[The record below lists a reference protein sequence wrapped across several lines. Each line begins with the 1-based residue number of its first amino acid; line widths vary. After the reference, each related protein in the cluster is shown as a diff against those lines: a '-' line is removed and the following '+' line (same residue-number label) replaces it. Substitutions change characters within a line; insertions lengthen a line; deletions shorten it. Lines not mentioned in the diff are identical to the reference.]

1 MCIHVLYLLV
11 ITLIWITLLP
21 ASSDSFT
28 LLSPAVASSGDDNAG
43 NDDDD
48 DEDFE
53 DEDSIQICC
62 AWGMALKDGVLTYY
76 IDDDD
81 SSEREQQA
89 VKDAVQEWDSKIE
102 HLELEEGSS
111 KGSSDITIE
120 FDDSSEEEEIAGQT
134 ITMSDSYGFL
144 AKTRITVFKGLEDYQ
159 FDPAIIEQVAKHEMG
174 HALGLGHANF
184 DGNLMAEMVNGGTAT
199 VSECEIYAVTAA
211 NHWKLGVNNDE
222 YAVPDYPEH
231 DSITC

>member
-1 MCIHVLYLLV
+1 MYILL

-21 ASSDSFT
+21 ASTDLFT
-28 LLSPAVASSGDDNAG
+28 PLSHAEASSSE
-43 NDDDD
+43 NDDGNDD

-53 DEDSIQICC
+53 EEDSIQVCC
-62 AWGMALKDGVLTYY
+62 AWGLALKDGVLTYY

-89 VKDAVQEWDSKIE
+89 VKDAVQEWDTKIE
-102 HLELEEGSS
+102 PLELEEGSS
-111 KGSSDITIE
+111 RGSSDITIE
-120 FDDSSEEEEIAGQT
+120 FDDNSEEEEIAGQT
-134 ITMSDSYGFL
+134 ITISDPYGFL
-144 AKTRITVFKGLEDYQ
+144 AKTQITVFKGLEDYQ

-184 DGNLMAEMVNGGTAT
+184 DSNLMAEMVNEGTAT
-199 VSECEIYAVTAA
+199 VSECEIHAVTAA
-211 NHWKLGVNNDE
+211 NQWKLGTNNDE
-222 YAVPDYPEH
+222 YAAPDYPEH

>member
-1 MCIHVLYLLV
+1 MRIHVLYLLLT
-11 ITLIWITLLP
+11 TLIWITVLP
-21 ASSDSFT
+21 ASSDSVT
-28 LLSPAVASSGDDNAG
+28 SLSLAEASSGEDNEG
-43 NDDDD
+43 NDD

-53 DEDSIQICC
+53 EEDSIQICC

-81 SSEREQQA
+81 SSKREQEA
-89 VKDAVQEWDSKIE
+89 VKNAVREWNTRIE

-111 KGSSDITIE
+111 KRSSDITIE
-120 FDDSSEEEEIAGQT
+120 FDDNSEEEEIAGQT
-134 ITMSDSYGFL
+134 ITVSDSYGFL
-144 AKTRITVFKGLEDYQ
+144 AKAQITVFKGLEDYQ

-184 DGNLMAEMVNGGTAT
+184 DGNLMAEMVNEGTAT

-211 NHWKLGVNNDE
+211 NQWKLGVNSDE
-222 YAVPDYPEH
+222 NAAPEYPEY

>member
-1 MCIHVLYLLV
+1 LRIHVLYLLL

-28 LLSPAVASSGDDNAG
+28 SLYLAEASSGEDNEG
-43 NDDDD
+43 NDD

-53 DEDSIQICC
+53 EEDSIQICC
-62 AWGMALKDGVLTYY
+62 AWGMALNDGVLTYY

-81 SSEREQQA
+81 SSKEEQEA
-89 VKDAVQEWDSKIE
+89 VKNAVQEWNTRIE
-102 HLELEEGSS
+102 HLKLEEGSS
-111 KGSSDITIE
+111 KRSSDITIE
-120 FDDSSEEEEIAGQT
+120 FHDNSEEEEIAGQT
-134 ITMSDSYGFL
+134 ITVSDSYGFL
-144 AKTRITVFKGLEDYQ
+144 AKAQITVFKGLEDYQ
-159 FDPAIIEQVAKHEMG
+159 FDATIIEQVAKHEMG

-184 DGNLMAEMVNGGTAT
+184 DGNLMAEMVNEGTAT

-211 NHWKLGVNNDE
+211 NQWKLGVNSDE
-222 YAVPDYPEH
+222 YAAPEYPEY

>member
-1 MCIHVLYLLV
+1 LHIHVLYLLL

-28 LLSPAVASSGDDNAG
+28 SLSPAEASSGDDNEG
-43 NDDDD
+43 NDD

-53 DEDSIQICC
+53 EEDSIQICC

-81 SSEREQQA
+81 SSKREQEA
-89 VKDAVQEWDSKIE
+89 VKNAVQEWNTRIE

-111 KGSSDITIE
+111 KRSSDITIE
-120 FDDSSEEEEIAGQT
+120 FDDNSDEEEIAGQT
-134 ITMSDSYGFL
+134 ITVSDSYGFL
-144 AKTRITVFKGLEDYQ
+144 AKAQITVFKGLEDYQ
-159 FDPAIIEQVAKHEMG
+159 FDSAIIEQVAKHEMG

-184 DGNLMAEMVNGGTAT
+184 DGNLMAEMVNEGTAT
-199 VSECEIYAVTAA
+199 VSECEIYAVTSA
-211 NHWKLGVNNDE
+211 NQWKLGVNSDE
-222 YAVPDYPEH
+222 YAAPEYPEY
-231 DSITC
+231 DSIPC

>member
-1 MCIHVLYLLV
+1 MRIHVLYVLL
-11 ITLIWITLLP
+11 ITLIWITVLP
-21 ASSDSFT
+21 ASPYSFT
-28 LLSPAVASSGDDNAG
+28 SLSLAEASSGEDNEG
-43 NDDDD
+43 NDD

-81 SSEREQQA
+81 SSIGEQEA
-89 VKDAVQEWDSKIE
+89 VKNAVQEWNTRIE

-111 KGSSDITIE
+111 KRSSDITIE
-120 FDDSSEEEEIAGQT
+120 FDDNSEEEEIAGQT
-134 ITMSDSYGFL
+134 ITVSDSYGFL
-144 AKTRITVFKGLEDYQ
+144 AKAQITVFKGLEDYQ

-184 DGNLMAEMVNGGTAT
+184 DGNLMAEMVNEGTAT

-211 NHWKLGVNNDE
+211 NQWKLGVNSDE
-222 YAVPDYPEH
+222 YVAPEYPEY

>member
-1 MCIHVLYLLV
+1 MCIHILYLLL
-11 ITLIWITLLP
+11 ITLIWIMLLP

-28 LLSPAVASSGDDNAG
+28 PLSPAEASSGDDNDG
-43 NDDDD
+43 NDD

-53 DEDSIQICC
+53 EEDSTQICC

-89 VKDAVQEWDSKIE
+89 VKDAVQEWNTKIE

-111 KGSSDITIE
+111 KGSSDITID
-120 FDDSSEEEEIAGQT
+120 FDDNSEEEEIAGQT
-134 ITMSDSYGFL
+134 TTISDSYGFL
-144 AKTRITVFKGLEDYQ
+144 DKTQITIFKGLEDYQ

-184 DGNLMAEMVNGGTAT
+184 DGNLMAEMVNEGTAT
-199 VSECEIYAVTAA
+199 VSECEIHAVTAA
-211 NHWKLGVNNDE
+211 NQWKLGVNNDE
-222 YAVPDYPEH
+222 YAAPDYPEH

>member
-1 MCIHVLYLLV
+1 LRIHVLYLLL

-28 LLSPAVASSGDDNAG
+28 SLYLAEASSGEDNEG
-43 NDDDD
+43 NDD

-53 DEDSIQICC
+53 EEDSIQICC
-62 AWGMALKDGVLTYY
+62 AWGMALNDGVLTYY

-81 SSEREQQA
+81 SSKGEQEA
-89 VKDAVQEWDSKIE
+89 VKNAVQEWNTRIE
-102 HLELEEGSS
+102 HLKLEEGSS
-111 KGSSDITIE
+111 KRSSDITIE
-120 FDDSSEEEEIAGQT
+120 FDDNSEEEEIAGQT
-134 ITMSDSYGFL
+134 ITVSDSYGFL
-144 AKTRITVFKGLEDYQ
+144 AKAQITVFKGLEDYQ

-184 DGNLMAEMVNGGTAT
+184 DGNLMAEMVNEGTAT

-211 NHWKLGVNNDE
+211 NQWKLGVNSDE
-222 YAVPDYPEH
+222 DAAPEYPEY

>member
-1 MCIHVLYLLV
+1 
-11 ITLIWITLLP
+11 LIWITLLP

-28 LLSPAVASSGDDNAG
+28 SLFLAGASSGDDSDG
-43 NDDDD
+43 NND

-53 DEDSIQICC
+53 EEDSIQICC

-81 SSEREQQA
+81 SSEREQEA
-89 VKDAVQEWDSKIE
+89 VKEAVQEWNTMIE
-102 HLELEEGSS
+102 RLELEEGTS
-111 KGSSDITIE
+111 KRSSDVTIE
-120 FDDSSEEEEIAGQT
+120 FDDNSEAEEIAGQT
-134 ITMSDSYGFL
+134 ITVSDSYGFL
-144 AKTRITVFKGLEDYQ
+144 AKAQITVFKGLEDYQ

-184 DGNLMAEMVNGGTAT
+184 DGNLMAEMVNEGTAT

-211 NHWKLGVNNDE
+211 NQWKLGFNSDE
-222 YAVPDYPEH
+222 YAAPEYPEY
-231 DSITC
+231 DSISC

>member
-1 MCIHVLYLLV
+1 LCIHVLYLLL
-11 ITLIWITLLP
+11 ITLIWLTLLP
-21 ASSDSFT
+21 ASTDSFT
-28 LLSPAVASSGDDNAG
+28 PLSSAEASSGD
-43 NDDDD
+43 NDDSSDD

-53 DEDSIQICC
+53 EEDSIQICC
-62 AWGMALKDGVLTYY
+62 AWGLTLKDGVLTYY

-89 VKDAVQEWDSKIE
+89 VKDAVREWSTRIE
-102 HLELEEGSS
+102 FLELEEGSS

-120 FDDSSEEEEIAGQT
+120 FDDNSEEEEIAGQT

-144 AKTRITVFKGLEDYQ
+144 AKTQITIFKGLEDYQ

-184 DGNLMAEMVNGGTAT
+184 DSNLMAEMVNEGTAT
-199 VSECEIYAVTAA
+199 VSECEIHAVTAA
-211 NHWKLGVNNDE
+211 NQWKLGANNDE
-222 YAVPDYPEH
+222 YAAPDYPEH